1 MSEKRVNDLTHD
13 IFEAI
18 RTRDRATLEAILA
31 PEFIQVDAGGRVTDR
46 QTFIDLIA
54 NAEYEIDHIH
64 AAALTIHTAGPVVI
78 ATGIQAAAVRLPDG
92 QTLMSR
98 GSFSDVFVERDGDMT
113 LIYAAGTSLDD
124 LPRGPE

>member
-18 RTRDRATLEAILA
+18 RTRDRATLEAVLA
-31 PEFIQVDAGGRVTDR
+31 PEFIQVDAGGKVTDR

-54 NAEYEIDHIH
+54 DATYEIEHIH
-64 AAALTIHTAGPVVI
+64 AAALAIHTAGPVVI

-92 QTLMSR
+92 QTLMSK
-98 GSFSDVFVERDGDMT
+98 GSFTDVYAERDGDMK
-113 LIYAAGTSLDD
+113 LIYAAGTSLDE
-124 LPRGPE
+124 LPRGPD